1 MMSSNV
7 LIKSLTQP
15 DVLIHF
21 RRVDIRSIRTLETKY
36 KFRVHTCHLFLFLP
50 SGEPASSQTVGVGP
64 RSSEECA
71 PATGEGPTSSH
82 SPQDN
87 DRVSLS
93 Q

>member
-1 MMSSNV
+1 MFEN
-7 LIKSLTQP
+7 
-15 DVLIHF
+15 
-21 RRVDIRSIRTLETKY
+21 EN
-36 KFRVHTCHLFLFLP
+36 KFRVHIYHLFP
-50 SGEPASSQTVGVGP
+50 HSSGESASSQTVGVGP